1 MHSDTY
7 TLIAGSL
14 LSVLVGQVT
23 AGGVNPD
30 LFSLLSNLSA
40 SGVLAVTFWWL
51 MKRVETRLDEA
62 LNDYKRLTE
71 TLIEMLQD
79 KDKEDKQ

>member
-23 AGGVNPD
+23 AGDINPD

-62 LNDYKRLTE
+62 LKDYKDLTIK
-71 TLIEMLQD
+71 LIDLLQD
-79 KDKEDKQ
+79 KDKDND

>member
-23 AGGVNPD
+23 ATDNGD
-30 LFSLLSNLSA
+30 LFGLLSNLSA
-40 SGVLAVTFWWL
+40 SGVLAITFWWL

-62 LNDYKRLTE
+62 LKDYKEKLYS
-71 TLIEMLQD
+71 Q
-79 KDKEDKQ
+79 

>member
-7 TLIAGSL
+7 TLIGGSI

-23 AGGVNPD
+23 AADNTD
-30 LFSLLSNLSA
+30 LFSFLSSLSA
-40 SGVLAVTFWWL
+40 SSVLAVTFWWL

-62 LNDYKRLTE
+62 LKDYKDLTIK
-71 TLIEMLQD
+71 LIDMLQD
-79 KDKEDKQ
+79 KENDNG

>member
-23 AGGVNPD
+23 AGGANGD
-30 LFSLLSNLSA
+30 LFGLLSNLSA

-62 LNDYKRLTE
+62 LKDYKDLTIK
-71 TLIEMLQD
+71 LIDLLQD
-79 KDKEDKQ
+79 KDNDK

>member
-23 AGGVNPD
+23 ATDNGD
-30 LFSLLSNLSA
+30 LFGLLSNLSA
-40 SGVLAVTFWWL
+40 SGVLAITFWWL

-62 LNDYKRLTE
+62 LKDYKE
-71 TLIEMLQD
+71 IANKLIDMLQD
-79 KDKEDKQ
+79 KDNDK

>member
-23 AGGVNPD
+23 AGDTNGD
-30 LFSLLSNLSA
+30 LFGLLSNLSA

-71 TLIEMLQD
+71 TLIGMLQD
-79 KDKEDKQ
+79 KDKEG

>member
-23 AGGVNPD
+23 AGDTNGD
-30 LFSLLSNLSA
+30 LFGLLSNLSA

-62 LNDYKRLTE
+62 LKDYKDLTIK
-71 TLIEMLQD
+71 LIDLLQD
-79 KDKEDKQ
+79 KDKDND